1 MYIESELLPLSAL
14 QHLQFCE
21 RQCALIHVEQLW
33 IENRFTAEGRI
44 MHDRV
49 DSGNRESRKKVR
61 IEFSVPL
68 RSLHLGL
75 VGKADVVEF
84 HKVEADGGKTA
95 WMPFPVE
102 YKRGKP
108 KKDLCDRVQLCAQ
121 ALCLEEMTGLRVRSG
136 ALFYGKTRRR
146 LDVSFDE
153 VLRDETKKTA
163 IRLHELIRVRKT
175 PAPEFSSKCRS
186 CSFVDLC
193 LPDKVDGRRSVNK
206 YLNDLTGSL

>member
-1 MYIESELLPLSAL
+1 MYSESELLPLSAL
-14 QHLQFCE
+14 QHLQFCK

-49 DSGNRESRKKVR
+49 DSGSRESRKMVR
-61 IEFSVPL
+61 TEFSVPL
-68 RSLHLGL
+68 RSLELGI

-84 HKVEADGGKTA
+84 HKGDTDDGKA
-95 WMPFPVE
+95 VWMPFPVE

-108 KKDLCDRVQLCAQ
+108 KKDNCDRIQLCAQ
-121 ALCLEEMTGLRVRSG
+121 ALCLEEMTGLQVGFG

-146 LDVSFDE
+146 LDVSFE
-153 VLRDETKKTA
+153 EALRKETTETA
-163 IRLHELIRVRKT
+163 FRLHDLIRERIT
-175 PAPEFSSKCRS
+175 PPPEFSPKCRS

-193 LPDKVDGRRSVNK
+193 LPDKVDGRHSVDQ
-206 YLNDLTGSL
+206 YLNDLKGSL